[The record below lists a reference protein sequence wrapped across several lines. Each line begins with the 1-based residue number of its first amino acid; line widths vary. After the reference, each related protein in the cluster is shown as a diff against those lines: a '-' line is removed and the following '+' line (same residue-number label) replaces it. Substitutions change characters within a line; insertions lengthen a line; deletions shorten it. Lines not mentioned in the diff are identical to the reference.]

1 MSLVLTLHYPKGAK
15 GIPLYTSGNPRLL
28 HLFKHIVLEE
38 SQAKVETAEDE
49 VEALI
54 ARAEY
59 DRLRRLLDAL
69 VPDGEADG
77 QPKK

>member
-28 HLFKHIVLEE
+28 YLFKQIVLEE
-38 SQAKVETAEDE
+38 WQAKMDTAGDE

-59 DRLRRLLDAL
+59 DRLRRLLDVL
-69 VPDGEADG
+69 IPDGEGDG
-77 QPKK
+77 QEE